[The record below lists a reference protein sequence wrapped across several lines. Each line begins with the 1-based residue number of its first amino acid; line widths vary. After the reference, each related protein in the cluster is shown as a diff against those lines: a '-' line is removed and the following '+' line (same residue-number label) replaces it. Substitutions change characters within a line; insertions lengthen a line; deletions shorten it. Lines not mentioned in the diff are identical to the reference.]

1 LLVRAEQGV
10 DDAATACRSSRPAA
24 ATRSRNASG
33 AVAVGPRTPAQ
44 ASDRGVVDQAL
55 QCPRVVGPH
64 VAKYQEVLFGSR
76 GLELFEEPNGGDPA
90 GIAAV
95 S

>member
-1 LLVRAEQGV
+1 MRRPPAGLPGRRRLPGRA
-10 DDAATACRSSRPAA
+10 TPAA
-24 ATRSRNASG
+24 RSPSG
-33 AVAVGPRTPAQ
+33 LGRPPK